1 MKEID
6 RIRFVDEA
14 TGGGVNVSVYQR
26 EDATLLLDLQLPDRA
41 AMVVSLPCALAKRLA
56 EAIVRAIP

>member
-26 EDATLLLDLQLPDRA
+26 EDAMVLIDLQLPDKPA
-41 AMVVSLPCALAKRLA
+41 FVVSLPSDEAKRLA